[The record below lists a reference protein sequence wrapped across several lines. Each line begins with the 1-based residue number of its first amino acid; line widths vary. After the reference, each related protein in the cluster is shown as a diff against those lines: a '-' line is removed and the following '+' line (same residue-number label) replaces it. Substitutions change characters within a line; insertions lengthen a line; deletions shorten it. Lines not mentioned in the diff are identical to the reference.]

1 MNIKLQ
7 TLKMRLAEVVDLQRS
22 AALLSWEQQT
32 YMPPGGAKARA
43 EQLATLQGLAHRL
56 FITDEI
62 GGLVKELSNS
72 SEQQW
77 GYDTNEASLIR
88 FVARQHERERKV
100 PSELVAELAST
111 TALAQ
116 EAWALARQNDDYPTF
131 QPHLQRVINLTRQQA
146 ECFAPYSHLYDPLL
160 DKYEPGMKTSE
171 VQKMFTGM
179 KDELID
185 LVNKINSRT
194 GVVKKDFLYGD
205 FDIDRQREF
214 GLCIAKK
221 FGYDLDRGRQ
231 DETLHP
237 FCTHFSIDDVRITTR
252 FDNRFLPSALFGT
265 MHEVGHA
272 LYEQGISPDLDRT
285 GMDTGVSLGVHESQS
300 RLWENLV
307 GRSQSFWMHF
317 FPKLQMVFPEEL
329 GEVTQD
335 EFYRAINRCEPSL
348 IRVEADEV
356 TYNLHIIIRFELE
369 LELLSGD
376 LHLNDLPG
384 AWREKYK
391 DYLGVAPHNDADGVL
406 QDIHWSIGAIG
417 YFATYTIG
425 NLLSVQLF
433 DCVQTDI
440 IDLEADISKGNFDSL
455 LHWLREN
462 IYCHG
467 SKFTPVELVER
478 VTGDSMDSRPYLN
491 YLQNKYSD
499 IYNL

>member
-72 SEQQW
+72 SEQW
-77 GYDTNEASLIR
+77 SYDSNEASLMR
-88 FVARQHERERKV
+88 FVARQYERERKV

-116 EAWALARQNDDYPTF
+116 EAWALARQNDDYSMF
-131 QPHLQRVINLTRQQA
+131 QPHLRRVIELTRQQA

-171 VQKMFTGM
+171 VQKMFTGI
-179 KDELID
+179 KDELIE

-194 GVVKKDFLYGD
+194 GAVKNEILYGD

-272 LYEQGISPDLDRT
+272 LYEQGISSELNRT

-307 GRSQSFWMHF
+307 GRSRSFWMYF
-317 FPKLQMVFPEEL
+317 FPKLQSVFPDEF

-391 DYLGVAPHNDADGVL
+391 NYLGVAPHNDADGVL

-433 DCVQTDI
+433 DCVQTEI

-478 VTGDSMDSRPYLN
+478 VTGKSMDSRPYLN

>member
-194 GVVKKDFLYGD
+194 GVVKNEFLYGD

-237 FCTHFSIDDVRITTR
+237 FCTNFSIDDVRITTR
-252 FDNRFLPSALFGT
+252 FDNGFLPSALFGT

>member
-194 GVVKKDFLYGD
+194 GVVKNEFLYGD

-252 FDNRFLPSALFGT
+252 FDNGFLPSALFGT

>member
-194 GVVKKDFLYGD
+194 GVVKNEFLYGD

-252 FDNRFLPSALFGT
+252 FDNGFLPSALFGT

-272 LYEQGISPDLDRT
+272 LYEQGISPELDRT

>member
-62 GGLVKELSNS
+62 GGLIKELSS
-72 SEQQW
+72 SSGQW
-77 GYDTNEASLIR
+77 DYDTDEASLIR
-88 FVARQHERERKV
+88 FVAREYERESKI
-100 PSELVAELAST
+100 PTELVAELAST
-111 TALAQ
+111 TVLAQ
-116 EAWALARQNDDYPTF
+116 EAWASARQNDDYSEF
-131 QPHLQRVINLTRQQA
+131 QPHLQKVIALSRQQA
-146 ECFAPYSHLYDPLL
+146 ECFAPYDHLYDPLL
-160 DKYEPGMKTSE
+160 DKYEPDMKTSE
-171 VQKMFTGM
+171 VQKMFSGM

-185 LVNKINSRT
+185 LVNAINSRSDA
-194 GVVKKDFLYGD
+194 VNNKILYGD

-221 FGYDLDRGRQ
+221 LGYDLNRGRQ

-252 FDNRFLPSALFGT
+252 FDSRFLPSALFGT

-272 LYEQGISPDLDRT
+272 LYEQGISPELART

-307 GRSQSFWMHF
+307 GRSGLFWLHF
-317 FPKLQMVFPEEL
+317 FPQLQTVFPDQL
-329 GEVTQD
+329 GQVTHD
-335 EFYRAINRCEPSL
+335 EFYRAINRSEPSL

-376 LHLNDLPG
+376 LHLNDLPA
-384 AWREKYK
+384 AWTEKYK
-391 DYLGVAPHNDADGVL
+391 DYLGIVPHNDSDGVL

-433 DCVQTDI
+433 DCARKEIT
-440 IDLEADISKGNFDSL
+440 DLESDISKGNFDGL
-455 LHWLREN
+455 LYWLREN
-462 IYCHG
+462 IHCHG
-467 SKFTPVELVER
+467 SKFTPGELVKR

-491 YLQNKYSD
+491 YLHNKYSN
-499 IYNL
+499 IYSL

>member
-62 GGLVKELSNS
+62 GGLVKELSDS
-72 SEQQW
+72 SEQW
-77 GYDTNEASLIR
+77 SYDTDEASLIR
-88 FVARQHERERKV
+88 FVARQYERERKV
-100 PSELVAELAST
+100 PNELVAELAST

-116 EAWALARQNDDYPTF
+116 EAWALARQNDNYSMF
-131 QPHLQRVINLTRQQA
+131 QPHLQTVIDISRQQA

-185 LVNKINSRT
+185 LVDKINSRT
-194 GVVKKDFLYGD
+194 GAVKNEILYGD

-272 LYEQGISPDLDRT
+272 LYEQGISPELDRT
-285 GMDTGVSLGVHESQS
+285 GMDTGISLGVHESQS

-307 GRSQSFWMHF
+307 GRSRSFWMHF
-317 FPKLQMVFPEEL
+317 FPKLQSVFPDEF

-391 DYLGVAPHNDADGVL
+391 DYLGVAPQNDADGVL

-433 DCVQTDI
+433 DCAQTEI

-462 IYCHG
+462 IHCHG

>member
-72 SEQQW
+72 SEQW

-88 FVARQHERERKV
+88 FVARQYERERKV

-116 EAWALARQNDDYPTF
+116 EAWALARQNDDYSMF
-131 QPHLQRVINLTRQQA
+131 QPHLQRVIDLTRQQA

-185 LVNKINSRT
+185 LVNKIISRT
-194 GVVKKDFLYGD
+194 GAVKNEILYGE

-237 FCTHFSIDDVRITTR
+237 FCTNFSIDDVRITTR
-252 FDNRFLPSALFGT
+252 FDNGFLPSALFGT

-272 LYEQGISPDLDRT
+272 LYEQGISPELDRT

-317 FPKLQMVFPEEL
+317 FPKLQMVFPDEF

-433 DCVQTDI
+433 DCVQTEI

-462 IYCHG
+462 IHCHG

>member
-194 GVVKKDFLYGD
+194 GVVKNEFLYGD

-252 FDNRFLPSALFGT
+252 FDNGFLPSALFGT

-272 LYEQGISPDLDRT
+272 LYEQGISPELDRT

-317 FPKLQMVFPEEL
+317 FPKLQMVFPDEF

>member
-194 GVVKKDFLYGD
+194 GVVKNEFLYGD

-252 FDNRFLPSALFGT
+252 FDNGFLPSALFGT

-272 LYEQGISPDLDRT
+272 LYEQGISPELDRT

-317 FPKLQMVFPEEL
+317 FPKLQMVFPDEF

-433 DCVQTDI
+433 DCVQTEI

>member
-1 MNIKLQ
+1 
-7 TLKMRLAEVVDLQRS
+7 
-22 AALLSWEQQT
+22 
-32 YMPPGGAKARA
+32 
-43 EQLATLQGLAHRL
+43 
-56 FITDEI
+56 
-62 GGLVKELSNS
+62 
-72 SEQQW
+72 
-77 GYDTNEASLIR
+77 
-88 FVARQHERERKV
+88 
-100 PSELVAELAST
+100 
-111 TALAQ
+111 
-116 EAWALARQNDDYPTF
+116 
-131 QPHLQRVINLTRQQA
+131 
-146 ECFAPYSHLYDPLL
+146 
-160 DKYEPGMKTSE
+160 
-171 VQKMFTGM
+171 
-179 KDELID
+179 
-185 LVNKINSRT
+185 
-194 GVVKKDFLYGD
+194 
-205 FDIDRQREF
+205 
-214 GLCIAKK
+214 
-221 FGYDLDRGRQ
+221 
-231 DETLHP
+231 
-237 FCTHFSIDDVRITTR
+237 
-252 FDNRFLPSALFGT
+252 
-265 MHEVGHA
+265 
-272 LYEQGISPDLDRT
+272 
-285 GMDTGVSLGVHESQS
+285 MDTGVSLGVHESQS

-317 FPKLQMVFPEEL
+317 FPKLQMVFPDEF